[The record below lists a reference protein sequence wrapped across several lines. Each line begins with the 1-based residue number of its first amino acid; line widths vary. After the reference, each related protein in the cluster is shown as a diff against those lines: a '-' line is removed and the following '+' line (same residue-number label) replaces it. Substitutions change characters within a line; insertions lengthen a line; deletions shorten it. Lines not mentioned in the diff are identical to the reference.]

1 MGFYCTSYNCDMT
14 RMILFYFRMLSGY
27 LEILERKAMKL
38 MPSLQVKR

>member
-1 MGFYCTSYNCDMT
+1 MGFYCTSYNSDMT
-14 RMILFYFRMLSGY
+14 ILFYFRMLSGY